1 MSYEPADAAGIEP
14 CKAGRLAR
22 VQAGFRRQSDCASRC
37 GAGGTRTHKAASTA
51 RLFSGQVPSAYR
63 LAAPNA
69 ESQTF
74 ELPRRSSRPA
84 PLPTVPLVPSGHSPC
99 GRRADRTPAGL
110 PPRPPV
116 SNRVPYH
123 LGQPSVRREG
133 LAPSRPFRAHVPGAT
148 RLCKPHTLHQESA
161 SSPRLL
167 RSAGSGTARH
177 LP

>member
-1 MSYEPADAAGIEP
+1 MKLPP
-14 CKAGRLAR
+14 

-63 LAAPNA
+63 LAAPV
-69 ESQTF
+69 
-74 ELPRRSSRPA
+74 RRVRDSNSRSA
-84 PLPTVPLVPSGHSPC
+84 RHALHRFQRCPSCHPDNLHVR

-116 SNRVPYH
+116 SNRVPYQ

-133 LAPSRPFRAHVPGAT
+133 LAPSRPFRDTGFWGPRVCIPPPAPGVTDEIRT
-148 RLCKPHTLHQESA
+148 RAAASA
-161 SSPRLL
+161 
-167 RSAGSGTARH
+167 RSRANR
-177 LP
+177 